1 MPKTVGQ
8 FIFDLAKKAG
18 VKEDDEALKAFIQD
32 KEFFDKAFPE
42 ALQTGIDNELISIK
56 DAQNN
61 HPVIKP
67 YYTQQSLAPVD
78 KLIETIVNES
88 DFDDD
93 TKALLTAKTN
103 THKRLGELITRLK
116 AQKKEALNKGDKDAI
131 QKQVD
136 DLHKV
141 IADKDLQLQNKDKQY
156 DSDLS
161 KIKIEYKLDSLTGNY
176 KTIYDDL
183 EPEVKAISL
192 KTIINKNL
200 QDNKAVF
207 AFDDKGN
214 FTLLKEDGT
223 NYYGD
228 NHQQIEPKGF
238 IEKILSQ
245 NKLLK
250 VTDQTGNG
258 QGNNSGHKPPP
269 QGGSGN
275 NTRNATLSG
284 MTQQILKDLDAA
296 NNVPI
301 MG

>member
-1 MPKTVGQ
+1 MSKSFGEFLFYQ
-8 FIFDLAKKAG
+8 AKKAG
-18 VKEDDEALKAFIQD
+18 MAEDNETLKTFIQEN
-32 KEFFDKAFPE
+32 KELFALTMPE
-42 ALQTGIDNELISIK
+42 EIELGIDNNLLSIK

-93 TKALLTAKTN
+93 TKTLLTAKTN

-116 AQKKEALNKGDKDAI
+116 AQKKEAPNTKDKDAI

-141 IADKDLQLQNKDKQY
+141 IADKDLQLKNKDKQY
-156 DSDLS
+156 ESDLS
-161 KIKIEYKLDSLTGNY
+161 KIKVEYKLDSLTGNY

-275 NTRNATLSG
+275 NTRNATHEGLVH
-284 MTQQILKDLDAA
+284 QAIKDLENASA
-296 NNVPI
+296 VTI
-301 MG
+301 M